1 VSGGRDRRPL
11 LAAVVAGAQI
21 WASPDVAAEAADLG
35 LVLASDGS
43 GSIDDAELRPQREG
57 YTAAITHPRIL
68 I

>member
-1 VSGGRDRRPL
+1 MDRRPL
-11 LAAVVAGAQI
+11 LAAVVAGALF
-21 WASPDVAAEAADLG
+21 WASVAAEAADLK

-57 YTAAITHPRIL
+57 YAAAITHPRIL